1 MTEETLTKVV
11 VDCSTN
17 TSEVIPLTEEEVAE
31 YHARVQA
38 ALEREAQK
46 EAEAAHILELKD
58 SARAKLING
67 EPLTEEEAAVI
78 VL

>member
-1 MTEETLTKVV
+1 MTEEILTKVV

-46 EAEAAHILELKD
+46 EAEDAAK
-58 SARAKLING
+58 SAAKASAEDKLASLG
-67 EPLTEEEAAVI
+67 LTAEEIAA
-78 VL
+78 LR